1 MVEHADN
8 CLVLTID
15 TQGTI
20 RRITSL
26 KTLLPYAFTPTY
38 LGIE

>member
-1 MVEHADN
+1 MMEHADN
-8 CLVLTID
+8 CLVLTVD
-15 TQGTI
+15 LDGKI

-26 KTLLPYAFTPTY
+26 KTLLPYAFSPTD